1 MVPVNSPTKDAVS
14 IREYSPEDRSAC
26 LALFESNRPK
36 YFVEHELQLFSDWLD
51 KRDRPSYSVMEKAGQ
66 IIACGGIYQDMAKKA
81 AGLAW
86 GMVRQDLHRQGYGRR
101 LTLYRLDQLQDQF
114 PNLTQRI
121 ETSQY
126 TFEFYEKLGFVLER
140 VTPDGFAS
148 GLDRYDMVRHSQV

>member
-1 MVPVNSPTKDAVS
+1 MNSPTTNADIS

-36 YFVEHELQLFSDWLD
+36 YFTEPELQLFSKWLD
-51 KRDRPSYSVMEKAGQ
+51 RCDRPSFSVMEKAGR
-66 IIACGGIYQDMAKKA
+66 IIACGGIYHDTANNT

-86 GMVRQDLHRQGYGRR
+86 GMVRQDLHRRGYGRL
-101 LTLYRLDQLQDQF
+101 LTLFRLDQLRDQF
-114 PNLTQRI
+114 PNLAQHI

-140 VTPDGFAS
+140 VTPNGFGI
-148 GLDRYDMVRHSQV
+148 GLDRYDMVRHSQP